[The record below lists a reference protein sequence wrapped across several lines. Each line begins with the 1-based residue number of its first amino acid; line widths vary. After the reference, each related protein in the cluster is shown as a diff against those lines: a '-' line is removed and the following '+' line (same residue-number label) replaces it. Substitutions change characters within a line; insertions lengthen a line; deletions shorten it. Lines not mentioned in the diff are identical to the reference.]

1 MALIQLKDVKHSWGG
16 PTLFSGVDF
25 NVERNERIGLVGRN
39 GAGKSTLMAM
49 LMREVKPDSGT
60 IEWIDGVRVARLQ
73 QDLPASRE
81 GVVFDIVAEA
91 FGEDGKMAIA
101 ARNGEDVDDPAL
113 AWTIVPKAETI
124 ISRLGLDADAA
135 FATLSGGMK
144 RRVMLANAL
153 AQGPDVLMLDE
164 PTNHLDIESVEWLE
178 QFLLRENVTLLFVT
192 HDRAFLQ
199 KLATRI
205 VEVDRGKLRSWECDY
220 RTFLE
225 RREQALSDEAAERQ
239 RFDKRLASEAVWAN
253 KNVSARR
260 TKSVSRLNALE
271 EMRKERAEWRQQ
283 QGKAKIAIEAAEKS
297 GRLVVDAKNLTF
309 GWPDRPIVNDL
320 TTTIMRGDR
329 LGLIGPNGVGKTT
342 MIRVLTGEIKPTSGT
357 VRQGTNLE
365 VSYMDQTRGDLD
377 PDRTVADTVADG
389 NDRVT
394 VAGSNRHV
402 IGYLQDFLF
411 EPERARQRVGLL
423 SGGEKN
429 RLLLAKLF
437 LRPSN
442 VLVLDEP
449 TNDLDAETL
458 ELLEDQVAN
467 YEGTVI
473 VVSHDRAFLDA
484 VCTSV
489 MVNEGP
495 GNWREFVGGYSDWQ
509 RQKSD
514 PVATESAGP
523 AKPAS
528 GGTNMPTQPNAQP
541 PKKKKL
547 SWKEQKELD
556 DLPALLEKLDAD
568 IANVTTQLSDPNL
581 YSDGGKR
588 AKELTNK
595 LTDLEARQA
604 KAFARWEEL
613 EEG

>member
-25 NVERNERIGLVGRN
+25 TIERGERIGLVGRN

-49 LMREVKPDSGT
+49 LMREVKPDSGA

-91 FGEDGKMAIA
+91 FGADGNQAIA
-101 ARNGEDVDDPAL
+101 ARRGDDVDDPAL
-113 AWTIVPKAETI
+113 AWTIVPKVETI

-153 AQGPDVLMLDE
+153 AQSPDVLMLDE

-205 VEVDRGKLRSWECDY
+205 VEVDRGRLRSWECDY

-225 RREQALSDEAAERQ
+225 RREQALYDEAAERA
-239 RFDKRLASEAVWAN
+239 RFEKKMAAEQVWAN

-260 TKSVSRLNALE
+260 TKSVGRLRALE

-283 QGKAKIAIEAAEKS
+283 QGKAKIAIEAAERS

-309 GWPDRPIVNDL
+309 GWPGRPIVNDL
-320 TTTIMRGDR
+320 TTTLIRGDR
-329 LGLIGPNGVGKTT
+329 LGIVGPNGVGKTT
-342 MIRVLTGEIKPTSGT
+342 MIRVLMGEIEAQSGS

-365 VSYMDQTRGDLD
+365 VSYMDQTRGELD

-411 EPERARQRVGLL
+411 EPDRARQRVGLL
-423 SGGEKN
+423 SGGEQN
-429 RLLLAKLF
+429 RLLLARLF

-458 ELLEDQVAN
+458 ELLEEQVAN

-489 MVNEGP
+489 LVNEGP
-495 GNWREFVGGYSDWQ
+495 GQWREFVGGYSDWQ
-509 RQKSD
+509 RQKWQAPTQD
-514 PVATESAGP
+514 AAPT
-523 AKPAS
+523 KPATA
-528 GGTNMPTQPNAQP
+528 GTNMPTQPAAQA

-547 SWKEQKELD
+547 SWKEERELEA
-556 DLPALLEKLDAD
+556 LPALLEELDAK
-568 IANVTTQLSDPNL
+568 IASISEALSNPDLYADGGQKAKALSD
-581 YSDGGKR
+581 
-588 AKELTNK
+588 ELAE
-595 LTDLEARQA
+595 LEARQE

-613 EEG
+613 EEA